1 MQVSLITFFI
11 SGIAFSALAIPLIRK
26 KIKVNNWYGIRI
38 PQTMDDDEV
47 WYEVNA
53 LMGKYIFSW
62 GIFIS
67 VLTLYFFLNPTDP
80 EYLMV
85 YILLVILISGAVLLV
100 IISYKVSNKI
110 TLRKLAEK
118 EENDE

>member
-1 MQVSLITFFI
+1 MQISLITFFI
-11 SGIAFSALAIPLIRK
+11 SGITFSALAIPLIRK
-26 KIKVNNWYGIRI
+26 KIKINNWYGIRV
-38 PQTMDDDEV
+38 PQTMDDEDV

-80 EYLMV
+80 EYLMI
-85 YILLVILISGAVLLV
+85 YILLVVLISGAVLLV

-110 TLRKLAEK
+110 TLRKHSEK
-118 EENDE
+118 EENK

>member
-26 KIKVNNWYGIRI
+26 KIKINNWYGIRI
-38 PQTMDDDEV
+38 PQTLDDEDV

-67 VLTLYFFLNPTDP
+67 VLTIYFFLNPTDP
-80 EYLMV
+80 EYLMI
-85 YILLVILISGAVLLV
+85 YILLVILISGAILLV
-100 IISYKVSNKI
+100 IVSYKVSNNI
-110 TLRKLAEK
+110 TLRKRSEK
-118 EENDE
+118 EENYE

>member
-26 KIKVNNWYGIRI
+26 KIKANNWYGIRI

-53 LMGKYIFSW
+53 SMGKYIFSW

-100 IISYKVSNKI
+100 ILSYKVSNKI

-118 EENDE
+118 EQNN

>member
-26 KIKVNNWYGIRI
+26 KIKINNWYGIRI
-38 PQTMDDDEV
+38 PQTMDDEDV

-53 LMGKYIFSW
+53 IMGKYIFSW

-67 VLTLYFFLNPTDP
+67 VLTMYFFVNPTDP
-80 EYLMV
+80 EYLMI

-100 IISYKVSNKI
+100 IISYKVSNNI
-110 TLRKLAEK
+110 TLRKHSEK
-118 EENDE
+118 EENKE